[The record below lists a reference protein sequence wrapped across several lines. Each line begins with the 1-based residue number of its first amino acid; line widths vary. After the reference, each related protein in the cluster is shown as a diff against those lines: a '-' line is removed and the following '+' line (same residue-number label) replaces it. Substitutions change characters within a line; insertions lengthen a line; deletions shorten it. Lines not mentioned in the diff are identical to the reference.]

1 MQYKNLVSLCVREE
15 EEETSSILLLE
26 PEDLK
31 SQSAT
36 SIKKWLDM
44 NSKWLHCL

>member
-1 MQYKNLVSLCVREE
+1 MRLMQYKNLVSLCVREE

-44 NSKWLHCL
+44 NSK